1 MKVSG
6 VKRRANPRCCRA
18 CNRPLI
24 ALADAEQ
31 FEEACHACHARAIQ
45 TADTDHACRV
55 CGEGDTRMLRARRL
69 ADGWMLL
76 CANHAAVLAG
86 RWLRLPELLVE
97 CGEKRSA

>member
-1 MKVSG
+1 MKVAV

-24 ALADAEQ
+24 ALADAERFQ
-31 FEEACHACHARAIQ
+31 DACHACHARAAS
-45 TADTDHACRV
+45 TENADHACRV
-55 CGEGDTRMLRARRL
+55 CGEADPRMLRARRL

-86 RWLRLPELLVE
+86 RWLRLSELLLE
-97 CGEKRSA
+97 CREKRSA